1 MILKQQI
8 SSKRLKLFLYEI
20 ICFICLSIAY
30 CLIISKVYNYMGFN
44 FIFKTSRFILGL
56 SIIGIFTMIGI
67 FIKDKIIYA
76 IWNILLVYNLY
87 GTVIIYQY
95 NEVSIK
101 PTIAMIIMLVV
112 ILLVSSI
119 RFNFKA
125 SKYNI
130 ESNKYIIKRILI
142 VSLILLL
149 PFIIRYIDKINL
161 KNLLL
166 IDIYET
172 RLDFR
177 EINMGI
183 LGYLVS
189 PLTRVVAPIL
199 MAYSIK
205 YKKKYTF
212 ALSLFIIIYIFL
224 CGAVKSIFIGIFAV
238 ILFYKGDCIDKPI
251 IFVRLVTLMS
261 ICGIVLYYLCGNL
274 FLLDGFVRRVFFT
287 PPYLD
292 NIYYEVFTDNYTYG
306 LHSPIGEILG
316 NQDSVLHG
324 YTSLSMYV
332 GDGIMRETGSNAN
345 VGVLTEGYFSFGW
358 IGVIVA
364 STIIGLTYNVLRCT
378 NMNSILFG
386 VIFIYIYY
394 LNTSFVSTLMLTH
407 GLFFFLIFSI
417 IFLYRKVE

>member
-1 MILKQQI
+1 MILKHKI
-8 SSKRLKLFLYEI
+8 SNKRLKLFLYEI
-20 ICFICLSIAY
+20 ICFISLSIAY
-30 CLIISKVYNYMGFN
+30 CLIISDVYNYMGFN
-44 FIFKTSRFILGL
+44 FTFKISRFTLGI
-56 SIIGIFTMIGI
+56 SIVGIFTMMGI

-87 GTVIIYQY
+87 GTIIIYQY
-95 NEVSIK
+95 NGSSFK
-101 PTIAMIIMLVV
+101 PTIATLIML
-112 ILLVSSI
+112 SSI
-119 RFNFKA
+119 LFVSCIKFNFKP

-130 ESNKYIIKRILI
+130 ELNKSILRKILI
-142 VSLILLL
+142 VSLILLI

-166 IDIYET
+166 IDIYDT

-177 EINMGI
+177 EINMGV

-205 YKKKYTF
+205 YKKKNTF
-212 ALSLFIIIYIFL
+212 FLSLFIIVYIFL

-238 ILFYKGDCIDKPI
+238 ILFYRGDYIDKPI
-251 IFVRLVTLMS
+251 IFVKLVTIIS
-261 ICGIVLYYLCGNL
+261 ILGIVLYYVSGNL

-292 NIYYEVFTDNYTYG
+292 NIYYDFFTGNYTYG
-306 LHSPIGEILG
+306 LHSPLGEILG
-316 NQDSVLHG
+316 KKDSVLNG
-324 YTSLSMYV
+324 YTSLSMYI
-332 GDGIMRETGSNAN
+332 GDGIMKEAGSNAN

-358 IGVIVA
+358 IGVIISSLV
-364 STIIGLTYNVLRCT
+364 IGLTYNVLRCT
-378 NMNSILFG
+378 NMDSILFG

-394 LNTSFVSTLMLTH
+394 LNTSFISTLMLTH
-407 GLFFFLIFSI
+407 GLALFLIFSI
-417 IFLYRKVE
+417 LFLYRKPE